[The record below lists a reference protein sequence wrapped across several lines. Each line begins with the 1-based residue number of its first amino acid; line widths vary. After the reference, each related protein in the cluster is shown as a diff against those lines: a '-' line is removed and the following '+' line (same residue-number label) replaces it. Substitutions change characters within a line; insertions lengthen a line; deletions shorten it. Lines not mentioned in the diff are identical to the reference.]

1 VDPHRSASWTA
12 PIRERP
18 AVSRP
23 TASPPSADQPSR
35 TAPVDL
41 AGETAPARSF
51 SRIAIVNRGEPAM
64 RLIHAVRDLR
74 APDGSGPRTVALHTH
89 AERGAMFVRE
99 ADEAVRIGPGPGE
112 PAPATSPYLDHAG
125 LIAALRRADADA
137 AWVGWGFV
145 AEHAAFADACAD
157 AGITFVGPTG
167 DVMRQLGDKIGAK
180 LLAESVGVPVAPW
193 SGGAV
198 DDVEAARDHLDAIG
212 LPLVIKATA
221 GGGGRGIRVV
231 RDELELDGA
240 FERARAEGRSAFGDP
255 TVFMEA
261 MVTGARHVEVQVVA
275 DGHGGVWALGVRD
288 CSLQRRNQKVLEE
301 SASTALSPDQEQQLK
316 DASVALARE
325 VGYAGA
331 GTVEFLYQPA
341 TGTFAFLEV
350 NTRLQVEHPV
360 TELTTD
366 LDIVAL
372 QLHVAG
378 GGRLDG
384 DPPPPRGH
392 AVEVRLNA
400 EDPERG
406 FAPASGRIE
415 LLTLPT
421 GPGIRVDTG
430 VAEGD
435 AIPPEYDS
443 MIAKIMAWGR
453 DRDEALARL
462 RRALTETTVLVEGGT
477 TNRAFLQDLL
487 QDPEVLAGT
496 VDTGWLDRRTAD
508 GGYRFTTRADV
519 ALIAAAIDADDAAA
533 DVERSRFYAS
543 AVRGR
548 PQADTTMRREID
560 LRTAGTAY
568 RLQVARTGR
577 DRYLVEV
584 DGARVLARVERLRR
598 FERRLRIGEERFRIV
613 AIRQGADL
621 LVEVD
626 GVPHRI
632 SQDDAGMIRAPGP
645 SVVVALTAEVGD
657 VVQAGA
663 SVAVLES
670 MKMETPL
677 AAPFT
682 GTVTEVLVSGNVQ
695 LDAGAPVVR
704 LEPLAEEDGSTAG
717 PAVRFDELT
726 TIGDLRGSSVS
737 DAVDALRRLVLGYD
751 VPGDTVEELLTAI
764 EAAPTDDPTLLGE
777 ELAVLRIFADT
788 ASLSRNRRLGDADD
802 RSDDHSAREYLHR
815 YLRSLDADA
824 EGLPTTFQDRL
835 RRALAHHG
843 VEHLD
848 RSPALEEALFRIHLA
863 QQRAADALPA
873 IISLLERRLRAGA
886 PEVEELREALR
897 DTLDRLILATQVRL
911 PLIGDLARRTRY
923 RCFDQPRLTARRDE
937 VYTQVREH
945 LTALAGDPSH
955 DDRER
960 RLAELIAASE
970 PLLPLLED
978 DAVTNG
984 ALLPMLEV
992 LTRRY
997 YRTRELVDVR
1007 THDVDG
1013 RGAVVAD
1020 FTDARGR
1027 GRVIA
1032 IPATADDLSE
1042 TLQAAGA
1049 LTAGLEVGD
1058 DGGAPT
1064 DTEVE
1069 LGAGAVADVYVTWP
1083 DAPAESD
1090 VLAAGLELD
1099 LDAADLPP
1107 ALRRVTL
1114 SVTVVSEPGQE
1125 RPPVEH
1131 LTFRRTPD
1139 GFRERRHLRGIH
1151 PLIAG
1156 RLDLW
1161 RFENFQM
1168 TRLPSSEGVYL
1179 FHAVARDEPADER
1192 LFVMAEVRDL
1202 TPVRDDGG
1210 RVIALP
1216 ELERVLAA
1224 CLDDLRQARATMP
1237 VGSRPDWNRVQ
1248 LNVWPI
1254 VDVPVEEMDAV
1265 VRAIAPTTDGLG
1277 LEQVLVHATI
1287 AVAGADPV
1295 PIAVRMSRPP
1305 GQGLTLRV
1313 TEPAAEPLTP
1323 LDETTR
1329 RVLRAR
1335 QRGTVYP
1342 YELVPLLT
1350 AGIDGTAEG
1359 SFDEYDLDPDGAL
1372 VPVSRPPGGNTAGI
1386 VVGLVSTPTAR
1397 YPEGMT
1403 RVALLGDPTKGLGS
1417 LAEAECRRV
1426 EAALDLA
1433 SERGVPVEWF
1443 AVSSGARIAM
1453 DSGTEN
1459 MDWVARVLRRII
1471 EFTQA
1476 GGEINVVV
1484 AGINVGA
1491 QPYWNAE
1498 ATMLMHTKGIL
1509 VMTPDSAMVLTGK
1522 QALDYS
1528 GGVSAEDNF
1537 GIGGYDRVMGPNG
1550 QAQHWA
1556 PDLATACELLFR
1568 HYDHAYRAP
1577 GERFPRRAATGD
1589 PRDRDLRDAPHR
1601 VEGLDFTTVGDIFSE
1616 SANPGRK
1623 KPFDIR
1629 TLLRAAADQDLEPLE
1644 RWRDMADAE
1653 MAVVLD
1659 AHLGGWPV
1667 TLLGIESRPV
1677 PRRGFIPADGPEQWT
1692 AGTLFPRAS
1701 KKVAR
1706 AINAASGNRPL
1717 VVLANLSGFDGSPE
1731 SLRELQLEYGA
1742 EIGRAVTNF
1751 DGPIVFVVVS
1761 RYHGGAFV
1769 VFSKTLQDHMEVAA
1783 VEGSHASV
1791 IGGPPAAAVV
1801 FARDVDARTDRDP
1814 RLAALRDRI
1823 SDAPDTEVGRLRAEL
1838 ASLRDAVRSE
1848 KLGQVAAEFDA
1859 IHSIQRA
1866 QQVGSVD
1873 TIVAAADLRPYLI
1886 DAVERGIARIAEG

>member
-1 VDPHRSASWTA
+1 
-12 PIRERP
+12 
-18 AVSRP
+18 VSRTP
-23 TASPPSADQPSR
+23 ATNEAGRIDLTSPS
-35 TAPVDL
+35 
-41 AGETAPARSF
+41 APARSF
-51 SRIAIVNRGEPAM
+51 ERIAIVNRGEPAI

-74 APDGSGPRTVALHTH
+74 APDGSGPRTIALHTH

-125 LIAALRRADADA
+125 LVEAMVRAGADA

-145 AEHAAFADACAD
+145 AEHAGFADACEA
-157 AGITFVGPTG
+157 AGITFVGPSG
-167 DVMRQLGDKIGAK
+167 DVMRALGDKIGAK
-180 LLAESVGVPVAPW
+180 QLAESVGVPVAPW

-198 DDVEAARDHLDAIG
+198 DDLEVARHHLDVIG

-231 RDELELDGA
+231 RDELELDTA

-261 MVTGARHVEVQVVA
+261 MVTDARHVEVQVVA

-288 CSLQRRNQKVLEE
+288 CSLQRRNQKVVEE
-301 SASTALSPDQEQQLK
+301 SSSTALDAEQEQQLK
-316 DASVALARE
+316 DAAVALARQ
-325 VGYAGA
+325 VGYRGA
-331 GTVEFLYQPA
+331 GTVEFLYQPG
-341 TGTFAFLEV
+341 TGRSAFLEV

-378 GGRLDG
+378 GGRLEG

-435 AIPPEYDS
+435 VIPPEYDS

-462 RRALTETTVLVEGGT
+462 RRALSETTVLVEGGT

-508 GGYRFTTRADV
+508 GGYRFTTRTDV
-519 ALIAAAIDADDAAA
+519 AIVAAAIDADDVAAEI
-533 DVERSRFYAS
+533 ERARFYAS
-543 AVRGR
+543 AARGR
-548 PQADTTMRREID
+548 PQADTTLRREID
-560 LRTAGTAY
+560 LRAAGTAY
-568 RLQVARTGR
+568 RVHVARTGR

-598 FERRLRIGEERFRIV
+598 FEWRLHLGDERFRVV
-613 AIRQGADL
+613 AIRQAADL

-632 SQDDAGMIRAPGP
+632 SQDDAGLLRAPGP
-645 SVVVALTAEVGD
+645 SVVVAITAQVGE

-704 LEPLAEEDGSTAG
+704 LEPIAEDEDTATG
-717 PAVRFDELT
+717 PAVSFDALA
-726 TIGDLRGSSVS
+726 TIGDLRGSSAA
-737 DAVDALRRLVLGYD
+737 DALDALRRLVLGYD
-751 VPGDTVEELLTAI
+751 LPDDTVTELL
-764 EAAPTDDPTLLGE
+764 EALADAPTDDPTLLRA
-777 ELAVLRIFADT
+777 ELQVLRIFADT
-788 ASLSRNRRLGDADD
+788 ASLSRNRRLGDAED
-802 RSDDHSAREYLHR
+802 RADDHSAREYLHR

-824 EGLPTTFQDRL
+824 EGLPPSFQDRL
-835 RRALAHHG
+835 RRALAHHDVG
-843 VEHLD
+843 SLD

-863 QQRAADALPA
+863 QQRAGDALPA
-873 IISLLERRLRAGA
+873 IVALLERRLRAGA
-886 PEVEELREALR
+886 PEDGLRDELR
-897 DTLDRLILATQVRL
+897 DTLDRLILATQVRH

-923 RCFDQPRLTARRDE
+923 RCFDQPRLTAQRDE
-937 VYTQVREH
+937 VYAAVRDH
-945 LTALAGDPSH
+945 LQALSSTADEA
-955 DDRER
+955 DRQR
-960 RLAELIAASE
+960 RMDELISASE

-978 DAVTNG
+978 DVVADG

-997 YRTRELVDVR
+997 YRTRELLDVR
-1007 THDVDG
+1007 TREVDG
-1013 RGAVVAD
+1013 RGAVIAD
-1020 FTDARGR
+1020 FTDPRGR
-1027 GRVIA
+1027 GRVVA

-1042 TLQAAGA
+1042 ALQAAGT
-1049 LTAGLEVGD
+1049 LAGDLGVRADDLGD
-1058 DGGAPT
+1058 DTA
-1064 DTEVE
+1064 E

-1083 DAPAESD
+1083 DAPAASD
-1090 VLAAGLELD
+1090 VLAAGLEQD
-1099 LDAADLPP
+1099 LDDAELPP

-1114 SVTVVSEPGQE
+1114 SVTVASEPGQE
-1125 RPPVEH
+1125 RPSVEH
-1131 LTFRRTPD
+1131 LTFRRTAE

-1179 FHAVARDEPADER
+1179 FHAVAREEPADER

-1202 TPVRDDGG
+1202 TPVRDAGG
-1210 RVIALP
+1210 RVTALP

-1237 VGSRPDWNRVQ
+1237 ANARPDWNRVQ
-1248 LNVWPI
+1248 LNVWPV

-1265 VRAIAPTTDGLG
+1265 VRAIAPTTEGLG

-1287 AVAGADPV
+1287 AVAGAAPR

-1313 TEPAAEPLTP
+1313 TEPADEPLTP
-1323 LDETTR
+1323 LDEATR
-1329 RVLRAR
+1329 KVLRAR

-1342 YELVPLLT
+1342 YELVPLLAGGPGGT
-1350 AGIDGTAEG
+1350 AGGTFVEH
-1359 SFDEYDLDPDGAL
+1359 DLDTDGRL
-1372 VPVSRPPGGNTAGI
+1372 VPVDRPAGGNTAGI
-1386 VVGLVSTPTAR
+1386 VVGVVSTPTPR
-1397 YPEGMT
+1397 YPEGMS
-1403 RVALLGDPTKGLGS
+1403 RVVLLGDPTKGLGS

-1433 SERGVPVEWF
+1433 AERGLPVEWF

-1471 EFTQA
+1471 EFTQT

-1556 PDLATACELLFR
+1556 PDLATACEILFR
-1568 HYDHAYRAP
+1568 HYDHTYRAP
-1577 GERFPRRAATGD
+1577 GERFPRRAATND
-1589 PRDRDLRDAPHR
+1589 PRDRDVRRSPHR
-1601 VEGLDFTTVGDIFSE
+1601 VEGLDFTSVGDIFSE
-1616 SANPGRK
+1616 TANPGRK

-1629 TLLRAAADQDLEPLE
+1629 TLLRAAADQDHEPLE

-1653 MAVVLD
+1653 MAVVYD

-1667 TLLGIESRPV
+1667 TLLGIESKPV

-1706 AINAASGNRPL
+1706 AINAASGNRPV

-1769 VFSKTLQDHMEVAA
+1769 VFSKTLNDHLEVAA

-1801 FARDVDARTDRDP
+1801 FARDVDARTDGDA
-1814 RLAALRDRI
+1814 RLATLRERI
-1823 SDAPDTEVGRLRAEL
+1823 ATASDTEVGRLRAEL
-1838 ASLRDAVRSE
+1838 ARVREAVRSE
-1848 KLGQVAAEFDA
+1848 KLGEVAAEFDA

-1873 TIVAAADLRPYLI
+1873 HIVAAADLRAYLI
-1886 DAVERGIARIAEG
+1886 DAVERGIARLGT